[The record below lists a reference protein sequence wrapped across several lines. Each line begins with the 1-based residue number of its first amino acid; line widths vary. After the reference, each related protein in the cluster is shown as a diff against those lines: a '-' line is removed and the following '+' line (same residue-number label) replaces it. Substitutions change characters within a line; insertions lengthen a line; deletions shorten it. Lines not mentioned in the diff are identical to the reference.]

1 MKLPHGLLQAGSRSR
16 RQGEGIAVTKTGVK
30 QIPGPEVGLSGLI
43 QHVSG
48 AENSAERAMRAE
60 AAGSIVREWFRMLR
74 ARQES
79 GETLGGLKPGPLQ
92 AGRALLFRTGRG
104 LADGLVEA
112 KPRADAKAGAQ
123 EQTKPKVKRES
134 QS

>member
-1 MKLPHGLLQAGSRSR
+1 M
-16 RQGEGIAVTKTGVK
+16 TKTGVK

-43 QHVSG
+43 QHASR
-48 AENSAERAMRAE
+48 AENSAEWAMRAE
-60 AAGSIVREWFRMLR
+60 AAGSIFREWVRMLR

-92 AGRALLFRTGRG
+92 AGRVLLFRTGRG
-104 LADGLVEA
+104 LADGLIEA
-112 KPRADAKAGAQ
+112 KRWADAKAGAQ
-123 EQTKPKVKRES
+123 AQARPKVKSES